1 VSTEAAPQPPA
12 IPDYELLRLIGR
24 GAYGEVWLARGVT
37 GVYRAVKLVWRDRF
51 PEAGPYEREF
61 HGLREFAA
69 ISLSESR
76 QLALLHVGRDPAA
89 AYFYYVMELADDV
102 ATGREIDPA
111 NYTPLTLKE
120 MRARS
125 GRLPAG
131 ECITLGVE
139 LARAL
144 SGLHARGLV
153 HRDIKP
159 SNVIIVGGAPK
170 LADIG
175 LVTEASAALTFVG
188 TEGFVPPEGP
198 GAPSADVFALGKL
211 LYELL
216 TGLDR
221 HDYPRLPAELHAW
234 PDRKEALEL
243 NEVLIRA
250 CEPHPDQ
257 RHTDAAALLEDLLLL
272 QAGRSVRQLRRAERR
287 VTRALRLGVL
297 LALIAT
303 IAGLG
308 AYLERQRANQEM
320 AGRLAAEAE
329 RDALARRAVYAAALA
344 QTQRALEQQN
354 FGRARQLLREVAPAA
369 GETDLRSFEW
379 HALWREAQG
388 DPARIIRTEGRGLN
402 RIMLSPDGTLAAAHT
417 DDRELTLFNI
427 STGQEIRRISP
438 ILRLSGF
445 SADSQ
450 WLLGCDS
457 DLNLRRWRVADGVP
471 AEPLAPGVNRPI
483 GTTGDSRLLVFTDGA
498 SSAPHVLR
506 EWDLAGRTETWRFQ
520 LNAADGARAD
530 FFRAALSPDGRKVAL
545 GLVRGRDTAAYWELH
560 VLEIGTGRVLFHEDK
575 IDRITALAFD
585 ATSSHLAVSTSGES
599 KTIALLDLA
608 DFRWRWRRSIGN
620 SQSDVLAFAPDG
632 RRLAAGGRE
641 AVLHLLACEDGRL
654 LESRR
659 GQASG
664 LTALA
669 WRPDGRSLFVGSTG
683 GDIRLVDVT
692 SPPPP
697 SEVGGLWTPI
707 VGRRLCLSPQGDRL
721 VATKDGQ
728 NSLLFSTADLR
739 EPLLLQDMAAPV
751 GFAPD
756 GRLLGLTG
764 EHRLAWFDP
773 TTGRAT
779 ALHEAPAWPGQTNA
793 LGTSSNLS
801 RLALPTK
808 EGTLVLGD
816 PFAGKFTAVAQA
828 HPTGV
833 WWTAV
838 SRDGRLA
845 LSGSE
850 MQAGL
855 WSAPAGESLG
865 RGLFTVAPAVAGAI
879 APDNTW
885 AAFGLRN
892 GSIEVRRLPDFTL
905 LRVIRTTSATIVDL
919 VISGRGD
926 RLYASGTNGT
936 VHVITTDDW
945 HEILALRVSPEAT
958 LGPTVDRLALSSDD
972 NTLAAYTND
981 GRVRVWRH

>member
-120 MRARS
+120 MRART
-125 GRLPAG
+125 GRLSAG
-131 ECITLGVE
+131 ECVTLGVE

-250 CEPHPDQ
+250 CEPHPDH

-329 RDALARRAVYAAALA
+329 RDLERERSKYASLVNQAQQAITAEEFGWAR
-344 QTQRALEQQN
+344 E
-354 FGRARQLLREVAPAA
+354 LLRQA
-369 GETDLRSFEW
+369 GGTPDTAELRGFEW
-379 HALWREAQG
+379 HVLKQGSMGDFAVTLWAQGPAITRLAVSPARDLLAAQDEGKTVTLWRTPGHDLVRKIPGIQ
-388 DPARIIRTEGRGLN
+388 R
-402 RIMLSPDGTLAAAHT
+402 LA
-417 DDRELTLFNI
+417 
-427 STGQEIRRISP
+427 
-438 ILRLSGF
+438 GF
-445 SADSQ
+445 SADGT
-450 WLLGCDS
+450 WVLGLDAEGR
-457 DLNLRRWRVADGVP
+457 LQRWRAADGVADGQPAGGGPYRPLCAQGNDRVVALREGADPELIVWDFASHSAVMRIALSQPGNPVP
-471 AEPLAPGVNRPI
+471 WEFFRGGMDETGRRIAFAWIRGRSSDSTYRLTFVDLAPSGAPRLVHQELPQRPGLVGADEAGAWALMDDTGALWRCPTPETGWQAMPETLFAGI
-483 GTTGDSRLLVFTDGA
+483 RKRLAAGPDGRQLVAARDRLIWLNAAHQPTRLGRGHQGTVSDVILGPAGWSYSATRAGELRAWPAVAPESAPAKRQVWDSRAGTTRAVFSPDSRLLAVPLNGRDCVILDVATLETQVQLPGMRFPLWFGPA
-498 SSAPHVLR
+498 EV
-506 EWDLAGRTETWRFQ
+506 AGF
-520 LNAADGARAD
+520 AADGRGLVVLSARTGALIRRIAPDFSRTLRGLASAD
-530 FFRAALSPDGRKVAL
+530 GRDFCLLSADDALWLGRAGANAIPPLAKGGYQNRFAIAGDPALERFWSAGSDTLLRCQSLPDGR
-545 GLVRGRDTAAYWELH
+545 
-560 VLEIGTGRVLFHEDK
+560 EIWSRRLS
-575 IDRITALAFD
+575 ALAPD
-585 ATSSHLAVSTSGES
+585 L
-599 KTIALLDLA
+599 KLL
-608 DFRWRWRRSIGN
+608 
-620 SQSDVLAFAPDG
+620 PDG
-632 RRLAAGGRE
+632 RRLVVPLENGQLEICDAATG
-641 AVLHLLACEDGRL
+641 AVLHVATGGTNAPQSVAVSADGR
-654 LESRR
+654 RVFIA
-659 GQASG
+659 G
-664 LTALA
+664 
-669 WRPDGRSLFVGSTG
+669 F
-683 GDIRLVDVT
+683 
-692 SPPPP
+692 
-697 SEVGGLWTPI
+697 
-707 VGRRLCLSPQGDRL
+707 QGDVHCLETTSWQKLATFRL
-721 VATKDGQ
+721 PENQ
-728 NSLLFSTADLR
+728 
-739 EPLLLQDMAAPV
+739 PLQTLAV
-751 GFAPD
+751 APD
-756 GRLLGLTG
+756 G
-764 EHRLAWFDP
+764 
-773 TTGRAT
+773 
-779 ALHEAPAWPGQTNA
+779 
-793 LGTSSNLS
+793 S
-801 RLALPTK
+801 
-808 EGTLVLGD
+808 
-816 PFAGKFTAVAQA
+816 AVA
-828 HPTGV
+828 T
-833 WWTAV
+833 
-838 SRDGRLA
+838 
-845 LSGSE
+845 LSKS
-850 MQAGL
+850 GL
-855 WSAPAGESLG
+855 LQ
-865 RGLFTVAPAVAGAI
+865 
-879 APDNTW
+879 
-885 AAFGLRN
+885 
-892 GSIEVRRLPDFTL
+892 L
-905 LRVIRTTSATIVDL
+905 LRVRP
-919 VISGRGD
+919 
-926 RLYASGTNGT
+926 
-936 VHVITTDDW
+936 
-945 HEILALRVSPEAT
+945 ESPDA
-958 LGPTVDRLALSSDD
+958 
-972 NTLAAYTND
+972 
-981 GRVRVWRH
+981 H